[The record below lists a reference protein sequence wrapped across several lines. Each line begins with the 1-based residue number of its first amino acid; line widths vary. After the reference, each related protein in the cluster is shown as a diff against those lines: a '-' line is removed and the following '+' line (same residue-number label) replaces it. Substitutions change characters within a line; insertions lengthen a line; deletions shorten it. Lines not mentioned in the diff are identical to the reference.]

1 MTVTPDATLE
11 QLVLAD
17 PGLAAVFDRLGL
29 DFCCHGDRT
38 VAQACATAGVPVA
51 GAIAAVEA
59 AAGTADAADAGDW
72 TGYGPAELA
81 RHIQAAHHVYL
92 TAELPELVSLAD
104 KVAGVHGDRHPEL
117 AEVTRLVRALHDEL
131 LPHLAKEDR
140 VLFPAIAALEAG
152 PASFGFGTV
161 ANPIAV
167 MTAEHEAA
175 GELLGRLAAATSGYE
190 TPADGCA
197 SYALLYRRLAHLEAD
212 THLHVLKEN
221 SVLFPAACALEAE
234 RQAAPAS

>member
-1 MTVTPDATLE
+1 MTTAPDATLE

-17 PGLAAVFDRLGL
+17 PGLAAAFDHLGL

-38 VAQACATAGVPVA
+38 LAQACAAAGVPVA
-51 GAIAAVEA
+51 EAIAAVEA
-59 AAGTADAADAGDW
+59 TAGTTEAAARDW

-81 RHIQAAHHVYL
+81 RHIQAVHHAYL
-92 TAELPELVSLAD
+92 TAELPELVTLAG

-117 AEVTRLVRALHDEL
+117 AEVTRLVQALHDEL

-167 MTAEHEAA
+167 MTAEHEAV
-175 GELLGRLAAATSGYE
+175 GGLLGRLAAATGGYE
-190 TPADGCA
+190 TPGDGCA

-221 SVLFPAACALEAE
+221 SVLFPAARALEAE

>member
-1 MTVTPDATLE
+1 MTTTPDATLE

-29 DFCCHGDRT
+29 DFCCHGERT
-38 VAQACATAGVPVA
+38 LAQACATAGVAVA
-51 GAIAAVEA
+51 DATAAIEA
-59 AAGTADAADAGDW
+59 AAGTADAAAADW
-72 TGYGPAELA
+72 TGYGAAELA
-81 RHIQAAHHVYL
+81 RHIQAAHHAYL
-92 TAELPELVSLAD
+92 TAELPELVTLAD
-104 KVAGVHGDRHPEL
+104 KVAGVHGGRHPEL
-117 AEVTRLVRALHDEL
+117 AEVARLVRALHDEL

-167 MTAEHEAA
+167 MTAEHEAG
-175 GELLGRLAAATSGYE
+175 GELLGRLTAATGGYR

-221 SVLFPAACALEAE
+221 SVLFPAARALEAE